1 MLAKSSI
8 SYSILFIGLNLAA
21 INPSYSQA
29 VESLV
34 APSLGAE
41 LPSLSIGDTGTIN
54 QTVSSGSKASL
65 TFGSSTSFGA
75 SANLNSTPG
84 TKSAVTTSVALED
97 TGGISNKITNT
108 LGTTSTND
116 SGNRISA
123 NIQNLRANN
132 ESPDNGLTSTD
143 SNFSN
148 GSALLEGITS
158 SNELV
163 LDDTDTIFEVKLS
176 TVHAE
181 AGFEDVASINVDDST
196 SLGSGSA
203 SAVVNNQTVV
213 DINTNQFITTFQQAY

>member
-1 MLAKSSI
+1 MLKKNSI
-8 SYSILFIGLNLAA
+8 TSSILFLGLNLVL
-21 INPSYSQA
+21 ISPNYSQSIEA
-29 VESLV
+29 LS
-34 APSLGAE
+34 APSLGDE
-41 LPSLSIGDTGTIN
+41 LPTLNIGDTGTIN
-54 QTVSSGSKASL
+54 QTVSNGSKASL

-84 TKSAVTTSVALED
+84 TKSAVTTSVSLED
-97 TGGISNKITNT
+97 TSGISNKITNT
-108 LGTTSTND
+108 LGTSSTNE

-123 NIQNLRANN
+123 NISNLRANN
-132 ESPDNGLTSTD
+132 ESPDNGLSSTD

-163 LDDTDTIFEVKLS
+163 LDDEETLFEVKLS
-176 TVHAE
+176 TVHDQSL
-181 AGFEDVASINVDDST
+181 FEDVSSINVDNST

-213 DINTNQFITTFQQAY
+213 DINTSQFVSTFQQAY